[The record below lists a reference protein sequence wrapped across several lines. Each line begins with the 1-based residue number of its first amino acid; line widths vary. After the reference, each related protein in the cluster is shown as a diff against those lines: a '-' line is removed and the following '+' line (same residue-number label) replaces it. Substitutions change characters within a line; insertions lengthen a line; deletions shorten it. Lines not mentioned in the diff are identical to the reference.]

1 MKFINKQTLLVT
13 MWSGFV
19 LASSGCSIISDEEIV
34 TVETNKLIT
43 VERPAKPVLI
53 KNISVVVPNN
63 EHFVEVKL
71 ENYNRIILILEMLI
85 AQSDKENTEA
95 SLLLSEL
102 KASSYVHKNVVI
114 TSINSYENIS
124 KNLLELLRYK
134 RETESVIEF
143 YEQQVFDNNE
153 KK

>member
-19 LASSGCSIISDEEIV
+19 LASSGCSIISDEEIA

-102 KASSYVHKNVVI
+102 KASSYVYKNVVI